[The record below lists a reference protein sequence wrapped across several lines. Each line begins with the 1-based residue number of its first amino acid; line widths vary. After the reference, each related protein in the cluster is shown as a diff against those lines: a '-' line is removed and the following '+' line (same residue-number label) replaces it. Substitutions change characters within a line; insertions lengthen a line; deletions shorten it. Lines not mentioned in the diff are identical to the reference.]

1 VVFNSFAFFLFFP
14 LVTLLYFWLPHRWR
28 WPLLLAASCAFYMFF
43 IPKYILI
50 LAFTI
55 VVDYLA
61 GILIERAEGRTRR
74 LWLVASIVANVG
86 VLAFFKYFN
95 FLNDNLAALARFIGW
110 NYPIEYLAI
119 ILPIGLS
126 FHTFQA
132 MSYTIE
138 VYKGRAPAE
147 RHFGIYALYVMFY
160 PQLVAGPIER
170 PQALLPQFRQVH
182 TFDYRRVTSG
192 LKLMAWG
199 LFRKTVVADRLAW
212 VVNVVYSEPAAYPG
226 PVLAVATIFFAFQIL
241 NDFGGY
247 SDIAIGSARVM
258 GFELRRNFDAPYQ
271 SESTAEFWRR
281 WHMSLSS
288 WFRDYVF
295 RPIKAALESRTSG
308 ETGASAHRFGHL
320 RQGFG
325 VQAPY
330 AIGVMVTFLLSGLW
344 HGANW
349 TFVVWGGLNGVY
361 LIVGGLTKPIRDAL
375 VEKTLRP
382 NWPALVPAVRRL
394 ATFALITVAWIFFR
408 ARSLDDAGVILQGLS
423 TGWVTLLTPGGAAD
437 MFRRV
442 GLTVA
447 AVGVAGAIA
456 VEIVEALKHR
466 VDFPRLINTQPWW
479 ARWGLYYAAM
489 ASLYFLSVNEG
500 DFIYFQF

>member
-1 VVFNSFAFFLFFP
+1 VAFNSFAFFLFFP
-14 LVTLLYFWLPHRWR
+14 LVTLLYFWLPHRAR
-28 WPLLLAASCAFYMFF
+28 WALLLAASCAFYMFF

-55 VVDYLA
+55 VVDYVA
-61 GILIERAEGRTRR
+61 GLLIERAAGRARR
-74 LWLVASIVANVG
+74 LLLVCSILANVG

-95 FLNDNLAALARFIGW
+95 FLNDNLSTLARLIGW
-110 NYPIEYLAI
+110 NYPIPYLAI

-138 VYKGRAPAE
+138 VYKGRVRAE

-170 PQALLPQFRQVH
+170 PQGLLHQFREVH
-182 TFDYRRVTSG
+182 DFDYRRVTSG

-199 LFRKTVVADRLAW
+199 LFRKAVVADRLAW
-212 VVNVVYSEPAAYPG
+212 VVNQVYSEPSRYPG
-226 PVLAVATIFFAFQIL
+226 PVLVVATVFFAFQIL

-258 GFELRRNFDAPYQ
+258 GFRLRRNFDVPYQ
-271 SESTAEFWRR
+271 SQSTAEFWRR

-295 RPIKAALESRTSG
+295 RPLKTALESRT
-308 ETGASAHRFGHL
+308 GANPTTSRHRF
-320 RQGFG
+320 
-325 VQAPY
+325 APY
-330 AIGVMVTFLLSGLW
+330 AIAVTVTFLLSGLW

-349 TFVVWGGLNGVY
+349 TFVIWGALNGIY
-361 LIVGGLTKPIRDAL
+361 LLIGALTRPARDAAL
-375 VEKTLRP
+375 ARTPLRQ
-382 NWPALVPAVRRL
+382 WPAAVSVVKRL
-394 ATFALITVAWIFFR
+394 ATFALITFAWIFFR
-408 ARSLDDAGVILQGLS
+408 APSLHDAAVVCKSLLS
-423 TGWVTLLTPGGAAD
+423 GWGMLLTPAVAGD
-437 MFRRV
+437 MFRRI
-442 GLTVA
+442 GLSVA
-447 AVGVAGAIA
+447 ALGVAGAMG

-466 VDFPRLINTQPWW
+466 IDFPRLITTQPWW

-500 DFIYFQF
+500 NFIYFQF

>member
-1 VVFNSFAFFLFFP
+1 MVFNSFAFFVFFP
-14 LVTLLYFWLPHRWR
+14 VVTLLYFWLPHRLR
-28 WPLLLAASCAFYMFF
+28 WPLLLTASCIFYMFF
-43 IPKYILI
+43 ILRYILI

-55 VVDYLA
+55 VVDYAA
-61 GILIERAEGRTRR
+61 GLLIERTEGRARR
-74 LWLVASIVANVG
+74 MWLVASIVANVG

-95 FLNDNLAALARFIGW
+95 FINDNLAGLARFVGW

-182 TFDYRRVTSG
+182 DFDYRRVTSG

-212 VVNVVYSEPAAYPG
+212 VVNVVYNDPGAHAG

-271 SESTAEFWRR
+271 SPSTAEFWRR

-295 RPIKAALESRTSG
+295 RPIKNALESRTAVAG
-308 ETGASAHRFGHL
+308 GTSAPRFS
-320 RQGFG
+320 
-325 VQAPY
+325 AY
-330 AIGVMVTFLLSGLW
+330 AIAVMVTFLLSGLW

-349 TFVVWGGLNGVY
+349 TFVVWGGLNGLY
-361 LIVGGLTKPIRDAL
+361 LIVGGLTRPVREAL
-375 VEKTLRP
+375 VEKTLLP
-382 NWPALVPAVRRL
+382 NWPALVPIVRRL
-394 ATFALITVAWIFFR
+394 ATFALVTFAWIFFR
-408 ARSLDDAGVILQGLS
+408 ARSLDDAGVICAGLL
-423 TGWVTLLTPGGAAD
+423 TGWGALLSAAGAAD

-447 AVGVAGAIA
+447 VVGVAGAIA

-466 VDFPRLINTQPWW
+466 IDFPRLVNTQPWW